1 MTEVDPWARRFF
13 AALSANLNIWDF
25 LSLSMSMLP
34 SSAAAEFVNIGDLR
48 QDYSRQTLLETNA
61 DANPFLQFQ
70 HWFTQALSAQVIEP
84 NAMTLATITTDG
96 KPAARIVLLK
106 DFDARGFVFYT
117 NFQSRK
123 GQELAQTPAAALVFW
138 WGELERQVRIEG
150 AITVVSETEADAY
163 FQSRPRGSQLGAW
176 VSSQSQVIAD
186 RSVLEDR
193 LEQLEQEY
201 GDRPIPRP
209 THWGG
214 YRLAPTYFEFWQGRS
229 NRLHDRLCYRHATA
243 VNIWQIERLSP

>member
-1 MTEVDPWARRFF
+1 
-13 AALSANLNIWDF
+13 
-25 LSLSMSMLP
+25 MSTLP

-70 HWFTQALSAQVIEP
+70 HWFAQALNSQVIEP

-106 DFDARGFVFYT
+106 DFDERGFVFYT

-150 AITVVSETEADAY
+150 AITLVSEAEADAY

-176 VSSQSQVIAD
+176 VSHQSQVIGN

-209 THWGG
+209 PHWGG
-214 YRLAPTYFEFWQGRS
+214 YRLSPTYFEFWQGRS

-243 VNIWQIERLSP
+243 ANIWQIERLSP

>member
-1 MTEVDPWARRFF
+1 
-13 AALSANLNIWDF
+13 
-25 LSLSMSMLP
+25 MSTLP
-34 SSAAAEFVNIGDLR
+34 SSAAANSFVNVADLR
-48 QDYSRQTLLETNA
+48 RDYSRQTLLESNA

-70 HWFTQALSAQVIEP
+70 HWFTQALNAEVIEP
-84 NAMTLATITTDG
+84 NAMTLATITADG

-106 DFDARGFVFYT
+106 DLDERGFVFYS

-150 AITVVSETEADAY
+150 AITVVSETEADDY

-176 VSSQSQVIAD
+176 VSNQSQVITD
-186 RSVLEDR
+186 RSVLEQR
-193 LEQLEQEY
+193 LEQLEQDY
-201 GDRPIPRP
+201 LDRPIPRP
-209 THWGG
+209 AHWGG
-214 YRLAPTYFEFWQGRS
+214 YRLAPTYFEFWQGRA

-243 VNIWQIERLSP
+243 SSLWQMERLSP